1 MVVSLGIT
9 ITSNNI
15 LKPKGHIIFLFLL
28 IGTLFSCQGQW
39 TTPTNNFL
47 AKKGEL
53 NLKSWDIEKDGIIDL
68 DGEWAF
74 YWDELFTTAKDVNP
88 TEFVNVPS
96 FWDNYPSNSKKS
108 SYGYATYQ
116 LKIILPSERP
126 KLAFKMLSF
135 GTAYEMYVNGQKIA
149 QSGEVGKDEK
159 STKPYTLPLVVQFE
173 NTSDTLEISIQ
184 VANFH
189 HRNGGFWHSIQFGES
204 KRIQISRDR
213 LIAIDLLLVGCLLI
227 MAFYHLGIYAFRKQ
241 DRSVLYFSIVSLLFV
256 VHTLITDE
264 RYLLYLFPE
273 IPWELAIRAEYLT
286 VYLGFSFYIMFF
298 CSVYPKE
305 FSRKV
310 MLAVRWIGFTFAA
323 FVLLTPVSI
332 FSYSLNVMQ
341 VLMLSVGIYVFY
353 ALILAVSKQ
362 REAAKVFLLGF
373 VIFAGT
379 LVNDLLYT
387 AHILNTGRWISLGF
401 LIFTFT
407 QAIVL
412 SIRYARSFTAIEDF
426 TADLEDRVEKR
437 TQEISLKNIE
447 LQNQKDEIIRKTAI
461 IEKKNKN
468 ITASINYASRIQK
481 AIIGNEDA
489 VSSNFKE
496 SFILIKPKDIVSGDF
511 YWYTEVKR
519 LGTIKGTDDRQSIYF
534 KIIAAAD
541 CTGHGIPGAF
551 MTVMGNALL
560 DEIINENKVTNPS
573 RILSVL
579 DRKLLMKL
587 RQHNVNDGMD
597 IAMLIFDDENHIV
610 TFAGANNP
618 LYYVRDG
625 EMHQVRGAKFPI
637 GSTQYKTKK
646 KFESHSI
653 DYLPGDTFYIFTDG
667 FQDQFGGEE
676 GRKYYKKSFRELLLR
691 ISSLPMKEQK
701 IILEEE
707 LMQWQGDQAQTDDI
721 LVIGIKT

>member
-1 MVVSLGIT
+1 M
-9 ITSNNI
+9 
-15 LKPKGHIIFLFLL
+15 L
-28 IGTLFSCQGQW
+28 IGLLWSCQFQKDMQAGSYV
-39 TTPTNNFL
+39 
-47 AKKGEL
+47 AKKGVL
-53 NLKSWDIEKDGIIDL
+53 NLSDWDTDKDPTIDL

-74 YWDELFTTAKDVNP
+74 HWKELLIDNQKNQPQD
-88 TEFVNVPS
+88 FVNVPS
-96 FWDNYPSNSKKS
+96 FWNQYPYNPEKT

-116 LKIILPSERP
+116 LKVILPREHP
-126 KLAFKMLSF
+126 PLAFKLLSF
-135 GTAYEMYVNGQKIA
+135 GTAYEMFVNGKKIA
-149 QSGEVGKDEK
+149 QNGKVGTLKTDT
-159 STKPYTLPLVVQFE
+159 SPYTLPLVAHFE
-173 NTSDTLEISIQ
+173 NNSDTLNISIQ

-189 HRNGGFWHSIQFGES
+189 HRHGGFWHSIQLG
-204 KRIQISRDR
+204 KAQRIQISRDR
-213 LIAIDLLLVGCLLI
+213 LIAIDLLLAGCLLI

-241 DRSVLYFSIVSLLFV
+241 DRSVLYFSVVSLFFV

-264 RYLLYLFPE
+264 RYLLYLFPQISWE
-273 IPWELAIRAEYLT
+273 IAIRAEYLT

-310 MLAVRWIGFTFAA
+310 MLTVRWIGISFAL
-323 FVLLTPVSI
+323 FVLFTPVSI
-332 FSYSLNVMQ
+332 FSYSLDVMQ
-341 VLMLSVGIYVFY
+341 FLMLSVGVYVFY
-353 ALILAVSKQ
+353 TLILAVSNR
-362 REAAKVFLLGF
+362 REAATVFLLGF
-373 VIFAGT
+373 LIFAST
-379 LVNDLLYT
+379 LINDLLYT
-387 AHILNTGRWISLGF
+387 AHIINTGRWVSLGF

-407 QAIVL
+407 QAMVL
-412 SIRYARSFTAIEDF
+412 SIRYARSFTAVEDL

-437 TQEISLKNIE
+437 TQEISQKNIE
-447 LQNQKDEIIRKTAI
+447 LENQKDEIIRKTAI

-519 LGTIKGTDDRQSIYF
+519 LGTVKGSDDRQSIYF

-597 IAMLIFDDENHIV
+597 IAMLIFDDENQVV

-625 EMHQVRGAKFPI
+625 ELHQVKGAKFPI

-646 KFESHSI
+646 KFESHAI
-653 DYLPGDTFYIFTDG
+653 PYLPGDIFYIFTDG

-676 GRKYYKKSFRELLLR
+676 GRKYYKKNFREFLLQ

-701 IILEEE
+701 NQLEEE
-707 LMQWQGDQAQTDDI
+707 LKKWQGDQSQTDDI